1 MSCAERLRT
10 QAFIDGE
17 VAGAEAAAVERHIEG
32 CVDCQAFCAD
42 AASVSD
48 AIRTHAPR
56 YTAPPALRA
65 RVATMLDAET
75 ARPPVSEFRPGIRSL
90 VRAGTRPRPGFWP
103 GVFSGAA
110 ATALAAGLAVVA
122 ILPPSVETLAD
133 QVTQA
138 HTRALMQDRAI
149 QVASTDHHTVKP
161 WFAGRLALSPPVADF
176 AAQGFTLTGGRLDRV
191 AGSPAAVV
199 VYQHGRHEI
208 DLFVWSDRGSALPP
222 AGLSHG
228 YHSIFWKSRDLDF
241 AAVSDAAAPEL
252 ASFAKLVQAEPE

>member
-1 MSCAERLRT
+1 MPCAERLGT

-32 CVDCQAFCAD
+32 CADCQAFCAD

-56 YTAPPALRA
+56 YTAPAALRA
-65 RVATMLDAET
+65 RVTAMLDAEAT
-75 ARPPVSEFRPGIRSL
+75 RPPVTRWRPR
-90 VRAGTRPRPGFWP
+90 TRPRPGFWR
-103 GVFSGAA
+103 GALSGAA
-110 ATALAAGLAVVA
+110 VTALAASLAFVA

-138 HTRALMQDRAI
+138 HTRALMRDGAI
-149 QVASTDHHTVKP
+149 EVASTDHHTVKP
-161 WFAGRLALSPPVADF
+161 WFAGRIALSPPVADF

-199 VYQHGRHEI
+199 VYQHGKHEI
-208 DLFVWSDRGSALPP
+208 DLFVWSDRGSALPS
-222 AGLSHG
+222 AGLRHG
-228 YHSIFWKSRDLDF
+228 YHSIFWKRGDLDF
-241 AAVSDAAAPEL
+241 AAVSDTAAPEL
-252 ASFAKLVQAEPE
+252 ASFVKLVQAEPE